1 MTTNKLGRELAA
13 SAVKMLWFIVLLFP
27 LIIMK
32 VNVDGGTATVRF
44 RWGTLPVLAV
54 AAFVLSFAWARA
66 LEWNEHRG
74 DKVPKQTGLRAAT
87 GRVRVL
93 WQNRAIRTPATLVM
107 LLLVVAYPFAFGM
120 YHTNIMITAM
130 IYVILALGLNI
141 VVGLGGLLNL
151 GYAAFFAV
159 GAYTYGLLW
168 RYAGPVFVEAGLHTG
183 WLFWIALPLAGVI
196 AVVFGIL
203 LSLPVLRLRGDY
215 LAIITLAFGE
225 IVRMVLQNSGNV
237 TGGATGISLIPRP
250 WLLGMKLPPKQASV
264 YIYYIVFVLVML
276 TIFVVRRIEDSRV
289 GRALEAMREDEIACE
304 AMGIDLVQ
312 NKLIT
317 FALGAFWAGIA
328 GVILAAQTTYIN
340 PDSFTLWESIMVL
353 MAIVIGGTGSIPG
366 AIGGALLLK
375 LLPEYFRPLAQ
386 YRMLIYGIAMIIVIM
401 FKPDGLFPR
410 NRKKYTFAVVGGHTA
425 AGGDGAGGTA
435 AAGPAGS
442 GAAAATGDSAGVTK

>member
-1 MTTNKLGRELAA
+1 MTRKQTLVELRSTLATTA
-13 SAVKMLWFIVLLFP
+13 WFVALLFP
-27 LIIMK
+27 FMVMK
-32 VNVDGGTATVRF
+32 VSVTGGKALVTF
-44 RWGTLPVLAV
+44 RWAQLPVIAV
-54 AAFVLSFAWARA
+54 SVFLLSFAWRRA
-66 LEWNEHRG
+66 IDWNEHRG
-74 DKVPKQTGLRAAT
+74 DKVKARTPLSGFVDSIRAALAKKRIRRT
-87 GRVRVL
+87 
-93 WQNRAIRTPATLVM
+93 AIAAF
-107 LLLVVAYPFAFGM
+107 LLVVAAYPWALGM
-120 YHTNIMITAM
+120 YHTNIMITAL

-168 RYAGPVFVEAGLHTG
+168 KYAGPAFVAAGIETG
-183 WLFWIALPLAGVI
+183 WLFWIALPTAGVL
-196 AVVFGIL
+196 AALFGIL

-225 IVRMVLQNSGNV
+225 IVRMVLQNSGPV

-250 WLLGMKLPPKQASV
+250 WFFGLRLPPRQAAT
-264 YIYYIVFVLVML
+264 YIYYIVVALVIL

-304 AMGIDLVQ
+304 AMGVDLVR
-312 NKLIT
+312 NKLVT
-317 FALGAFWAGIA
+317 FAMGAFWAGIA
-328 GVILAAQTTYIN
+328 GVVLAAQTTYIN

-386 YRMLIYGIAMIIVIM
+386 YRMLIYGAAMIVIII

-410 NRKKYTFAVVGGHTA
+410 NRKKYTFVVK
-425 AGGDGAGGTA
+425 
-435 AAGPAGS
+435 PAGDAEK
-442 GAAAATGDSAGVTK
+442 GARL

>member
-1 MTTNKLGRELAA
+1 MTHKKLASELIDALGK
-13 SAVKMLWFIVLLFP
+13 SVWFVVLLFP
-27 LIIMK
+27 FMVMK
-32 VNVDGGTATVRF
+32 VTVTSGVAMIRF
-44 RWGTLPVLAV
+44 RWENLPGIAI
-54 AAFVLSFAWARA
+54 ASFVLSFVWGRA

-74 DKVPKQTGLRAAT
+74 DTVNTNTPLH
-87 GRVRVL
+87 RVQDAVL
-93 WQNRAIRTPATLVM
+93 SAWSRKPIRRTTISA
-107 LLLVVAYPFAFGM
+107 LLILMAVYPFALGM
-120 YHTNIMITAM
+120 YHTNIMITAL

-168 RYAGPVFVEAGLHTG
+168 KFVGPVFTAAAINTG
-183 WLFWIALPLAGVI
+183 WLFWIALPLAGI
-196 AVVFGIL
+196 LAVVFGIL

-225 IVRMVLQNSGNV
+225 IVRMVLQNSGPV

-250 WLLGMKLPPKQASV
+250 WLLGMRLPPRQAAT
-264 YIYYIVFVLVML
+264 YIYYIVVVLVIL

-304 AMGIDLVQ
+304 AMGIDLVR
-312 NKLIT
+312 NKLST

-328 GVILAAQTTYIN
+328 GVVLASQTTYIN

-386 YRMLIYGIAMIIVIM
+386 YRILIYGVAMIIVII

-410 NRKKYTFAVVGGHTA
+410 KRKAYTFVDKTE
-425 AGGDGAGGTA
+425 
-435 AAGPAGS
+435 S
-442 GAAAATGDSAGVTK
+442 GAATEVGK

>member
-1 MTTNKLGRELAA
+1 MTRKQTFSEIRSSL
-13 SAVKMLWFIVLLFP
+13 VQMVWFSVLLFP
-27 LIIMK
+27 FLVMK
-32 VNVDGGTATVRF
+32 VNVASGKANIII
-44 RWGTLPVLAV
+44 RWPALPVIAV
-54 AAFVLSFAWARA
+54 AAFVLSFAWRRA

-74 DKVPKQTGLRAAT
+74 DKVK
-87 GRVRVL
+87 V
-93 WQNRAIRTPATLVM
+93 RTPFTRVGETVRSALAKKPIRRTAIAA
-107 LLLVVAYPFAFGM
+107 LLLVVGIYPFALGM
-120 YHTNIMITAM
+120 YHTNIMITAL

-168 RYAGPVFVEAGLHTG
+168 KYAGPVFIEAGIATG
-183 WLFWIALPLAGVI
+183 WLFWIALPLAGI
-196 AVVFGIL
+196 LAVLFGIL

-225 IVRMVLQNSGNV
+225 IVRMVLQNSSSV

-250 WLLGMKLPPKQASV
+250 WLFGLRLPPRQAAT
-264 YIYYIVFVLVML
+264 YIYYIVVVLVIL

-304 AMGIDLVQ
+304 SMGVDLVR
-312 NKLIT
+312 NKLVT

-366 AIGGALLLK
+366 AIGGAMLLK

-386 YRMLIYGIAMIIVIM
+386 YRMLIYGIAMIIIII

-410 NRKKYTFAVVGGHTA
+410 NRKKFTFVEKPA
-425 AGGDGAGGTA
+425 ADQTL
-435 AAGPAGS
+435 
-442 GAAAATGDSAGVTK
+442 AGVVPGAKK

>member
-1 MTTNKLGRELAA
+1 MTNKRLGSELIDALGK
-13 SAVKMLWFIVLLFP
+13 SIWFVILLFP
-27 LIIMK
+27 FMVMKANVVSGVAIIQ
-32 VNVDGGTATVRF
+32 F
-44 RWGTLPVLAV
+44 RWQNLPLIAI
-54 AAFVLSFAWARA
+54 ASFVLSFAWGRA

-74 DKVPKQTGLRAAT
+74 DTVDTDTPLH
-87 GRVRVL
+87 RVQDAVL
-93 WQNRAIRTPATLVM
+93 GALSHKPIRWSAISV
-107 LLLVVAYPFAFGM
+107 LLVAMAVYPFALGM
-120 YHTNIMITAM
+120 YHTNIMITAL

-168 RYAGPVFVEAGLHTG
+168 KYVGPMFAAASINTG
-183 WLFWIALPLAGVI
+183 WLFWIALPLAGVL

-225 IVRMVLQNSGNV
+225 IVRMVLQNSGPV

-250 WLLGMKLPPKQASV
+250 WFFGIRLPPRQAAT
-264 YIYYIVFVLVML
+264 YIYYIVVVLVIL

-304 AMGIDLVQ
+304 AMGIDLVR
-312 NKLIT
+312 NKLST

-328 GVILAAQTTYIN
+328 GVVLASQTTYIN

-386 YRMLIYGIAMIIVIM
+386 YRILIYGVAMIIVII

-410 NRKKYTFAVVGGHTA
+410 KRKVYTFVDKTA
-425 AGGDGAGGTA
+425 
-435 AAGPAGS
+435 S
-442 GAAAATGDSAGVTK
+442 GATTEAGK

>member
-1 MTTNKLGRELAA
+1 MNRKKLVAELMAA
-13 SAVKMLWFIVLLFP
+13 LLTSIGFCVLLFP
-27 LIIMK
+27 LMVMK
-32 VNVDGGTATVRF
+32 VSVASGVASVEF
-44 RWGTLPVLAV
+44 RWAMLPVILIGS
-54 AAFVLSFAWARA
+54 FVLSYVWRQA
-66 LEWNEHRG
+66 LEWNDRRG
-74 DKVPKQTGLRAAT
+74 DKEPVKTPLSTLTAG
-87 GRVRVL
+87 
-93 WQNRAIRTPATLVM
+93 IRNSLKNKVIRRSALGILLALVI
-107 LLLVVAYPFAFGM
+107 VYPYALGM
-120 YHTNIMITAM
+120 YHTNIMITAL

-168 RYAGPVFVEAGLHTG
+168 KYAGPSFVAAGINTG
-183 WLFWIALPLAGVI
+183 WLFWIALPTAGILAVI
-196 AVVFGIL
+196 FGIL

-225 IVRMVLQNSGNV
+225 IVRMVLQNSGDV

-250 WLLGMKLPPKQASV
+250 WLFNMRLPPKVAAT
-264 YIYYIVFVLVML
+264 YIYYIVLVLVIL

-304 AMGIDLVQ
+304 AMGVDLMR
-312 NKLIT
+312 NKLST

-353 MAIVIGGTGSIPG
+353 MAVVIGGTGSIVG
-366 AIGGALLLK
+366 SIGGAMLLK

-386 YRMLIYGIAMIIVIM
+386 YRMLIYGVAMIIIII

-410 NRKKYTFAVVGGHTA
+410 NRKHYTFVEKA
-425 AGGDGAGGTA
+425 
-435 AAGPAGS
+435 PA
-442 GAAAATGDSAGVTK
+442 DSAQGASK

>member
-1 MTTNKLGRELAA
+1 MTRKKLIAELV
-13 SAVKMLWFIVLLFP
+13 SALLTTFWFVILLFP
-27 LIIMK
+27 MMVMK
-32 VNVDGGTATVRF
+32 VSVSSGIASVRF
-44 RWGTLPVLAV
+44 RWGYVPVIAV
-54 AAFVLSFAWARA
+54 AAFVLSFLWRQA

-74 DKVPKQTGLRAAT
+74 DKEIRSTPFTRLKAALTGSLQNTVIRRTALA
-87 GRVRVL
+87 VL
-93 WQNRAIRTPATLVM
+93 LALVI
-107 LLLVVAYPFAFGM
+107 AYPFALGM
-120 YHTNIMITAM
+120 YHTNIMITAL

-168 RYAGPVFVEAGLHTG
+168 KYAGPALVAAGINTG
-183 WLFWIALPLAGVI
+183 WLFWIALPSAGILAVIFGV
-196 AVVFGIL
+196 L

-225 IVRMVLQNSGNV
+225 IVRMILQNSGNV

-250 WLLGMKLPPKQASV
+250 WLLNMKLPPKQAAT
-264 YIYYIVFVLVML
+264 YIYYIVVVLVII

-304 AMGIDLVQ
+304 AMGVDLVR
-312 NKLIT
+312 NKLST

-328 GVILAAQTTYIN
+328 GVVLASQTTYIN

-353 MAIVIGGTGSIPG
+353 MAVVIGGTGSIPG
-366 AIGGALLLK
+366 SIGGAMLLK

-386 YRMLIYGIAMIIVIM
+386 YRMLIYGIAMIVVII

-410 NRKKYTFAVVGGHTA
+410 NRKKYTFVEKASADA
-425 AGGDGAGGTA
+425 AR
-435 AAGPAGS
+435 
-442 GAAAATGDSAGVTK
+442 GVQK

>member
-1 MTTNKLGRELAA
+1 MTQKKLASELIDALGK
-13 SAVKMLWFIVLLFP
+13 SIWFAVLLFP
-27 LIIMK
+27 FMVMK
-32 VNVDGGTATVRF
+32 VNVTSGVAVVRF
-44 RWGTLPVLAV
+44 RWENLPGIAI
-54 AAFVLSFAWARA
+54 ASFVLSFVWSRA
-66 LEWNEHRG
+66 MEWNEHRG
-74 DKVPKQTGLRAAT
+74 DTVNTNTPLHRVQAVVRSALSHKPIRLAAI
-87 GRVRVL
+87 GFLVIAMAIYPLVL
-93 WQNRAIRTPATLVM
+93 
-107 LLLVVAYPFAFGM
+107 GM
-120 YHTNIMITAM
+120 YHTNIMITAL

-168 RYAGPVFVEAGLHTG
+168 KFVGPVFVAAAINTG
-183 WLFWIALPLAGVI
+183 WLFWIALPLAGILAVI
-196 AVVFGIL
+196 FGIL

-225 IVRMVLQNSGNV
+225 IVRMVLQNSGPV

-250 WLLGMKLPPKQASV
+250 WFFGIRLPPRQAAT
-264 YIYYIVFVLVML
+264 YIYYIVVVLVIL

-304 AMGIDLVQ
+304 AMGIDLVR
-312 NKLIT
+312 NKLST

-328 GVILAAQTTYIN
+328 GVVLASQTTYIN
-340 PDSFTLWESIMVL
+340 PDSFTLWESIMIL
-353 MAIVIGGTGSIPG
+353 MAVVIGGTGSIPG

-386 YRMLIYGIAMIIVIM
+386 YRMLIYGVAMIIVII

-410 NRKKYTFAVVGGHTA
+410 KRKVYTFVDKTASGSTTEVG
-425 AGGDGAGGTA
+425 
-435 AAGPAGS
+435 
-442 GAAAATGDSAGVTK
+442 K